1 MAKEELLEF
10 EGIVLEA
17 LPEARFRV
25 RLDNDHEVLA
35 YTAGRMQRNRIKT
48 LSGDRVTVEMS
59 PYDLS
64 KGRIIFRHKSGS
76 AASPNARRAPF
87 RRH

>member
-48 LSGDRVTVEMS
+48 LSGDISTVTRS
-59 PYDLS
+59 PLS
-64 KGRIIFRHKSGS
+64 VLIRFRCIRP
-76 AASPNARRAPF
+76 AV
-87 RRH
+87 

>member
-48 LSGDRVTVEMS
+48 LSGDRLTVEMS

-64 KGRIIFRHKSGS
+64 KGRIIFRHKSAS
-76 AASPNARRAPF
+76 AANSGARRAPF

>member
-64 KGRIIFRHKSGS
+64 KGRIIFRHKSAS
-76 AASPNARRAPF
+76 AATSGARRAPF